1 MCSAPKALARLLSE
15 SNFFR
20 FARAPVRPNG
30 LLMHRNRRNII
41 CSVAMGLG
49 KVLLTKGNLMQT
61 ISFAKRALCVAT
73 LAVASFGAHANMTV
87 NIGTV
92 VPGTSFSQVIQQQ
105 VGGFI
110 DKWNFTITQPT
121 FSAGSVSNL
130 AITVAPLGNLYNITG
145 LSAQLYTSTNILV
158 ENLDTNP
165 ASTADLKVG
174 SGLFTPGN
182 YYFSLSGVG
191 NGKFGGQYVF
201 AVTTLPVPEPE
212 SYAMLLAGL
221 GVMGAIAVRRK
232 KSKQD

>member
-1 MCSAPKALARLLSE
+1 MK
-15 SNFFR
+15 
-20 FARAPVRPNG
+20 
-30 LLMHRNRRNII
+30 
-41 CSVAMGLG
+41 
-49 KVLLTKGNLMQT
+49 K

-73 LAVASFGAHANMTV
+73 LAVASWGAHANMIV
-87 NIGTV
+87 NIGPI
-92 VPGTSFSQVIQQQ
+92 VPGNSFSQVIQQK

-165 ASTADLKVG
+165 ASTADFKVG

-182 YYFSLSGVG
+182 YYFSLSGTG
-191 NGKFGGQYVF
+191 NGLFGGQYVF